1 MKLGNTVKFSVVDN
15 GHGVR
20 TKKDS
25 ITGLP
30 LVDGKVPFNALHP
43 SEWNNE
49 NLKEAG
55 VSLRNSLF
63 ATLITVVGL
72 AVAAGLFYELDNQ
85 TKANNASMDMQGVV
99 TGLTNA
105 YGSNG
110 GYPASVDFQT
120 LEQEGDFPSDGTPS
134 TGNTA
139 TFNWGTITYNGN
151 TGAGGN
157 TGAHFNMNVTPNNA
171 ADCVSLANG
180 MAGMAEELTVGGT
193 TVIKPNTTPATNTIA
208 TDCGTGTAIVFY
220 GG

>member
-1 MKLGNTVKFSVVDN
+1 MKLKSAVKFLVVGN
-15 GHGVR
+15 GAGVR
-20 TKKDS
+20 TKKGS

-30 LVDGKVPFNALHP
+30 LVDGHVPFKALHS
-43 SEWNNE
+43 SEWNKE

-85 TKANNASMDMQGVV
+85 TKANDASMDIQGVV

-105 YGSNG
+105 YGSSG
-110 GYPASVDFQT
+110 GYPSSVDFQS

-157 TGAHFNMNVTPNNA
+157 TGAHFNMDVTPNNT

-180 MAGMAEELTVGGT
+180 LAGMAEKLTVGGT
-193 TVIKPNTTPATNTIA
+193 TVIAPNTTPATSAIP
-208 TDCGTGTAIVFY
+208 TDCAAGTAIVFY